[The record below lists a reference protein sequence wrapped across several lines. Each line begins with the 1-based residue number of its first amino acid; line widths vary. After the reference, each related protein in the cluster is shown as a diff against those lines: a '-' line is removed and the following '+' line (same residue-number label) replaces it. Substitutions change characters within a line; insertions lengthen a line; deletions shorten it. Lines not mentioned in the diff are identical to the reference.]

1 MRTIVKGKE
10 IIFDDSNL
18 SSMAN
23 FAKIR
28 KYYKLGTNNA
38 KRKVEEEQNR
48 WEDPDECTKVILG
61 TIALRGSN

>member
-1 MRTIVKGKE
+1 
-10 IIFDDSNL
+10 
-18 SSMAN
+18 MAN